1 MSRAGPV
8 SRAGVS
14 LPGSRHVCQTQ
25 QKSTSRLH
33 DNRASPVSR
42 DPGIAVPGSRLA
54 GLTFFHVI
62 AFAGPARLIKP
73 IRAQNQ
79 ACSGFP
85 RFIASA
91 INRVGS
97 PHIIPAESDLGTPKQ
112 PGYPGQPGSCNQAL
126 IQFTLVILMV
136 DTCKIA
142 WQCSC
147 LKSIQHD

>member
-79 ACSGFP
+79 ARSGFP

-91 INRVGS
+91 INR
-97 PHIIPAESDLGTPKQ
+97 
-112 PGYPGQPGSCNQAL
+112 
-126 IQFTLVILMV
+126 
-136 DTCKIA
+136 A
-142 WQCSC
+142 WLASYNTG
-147 LKSIQHD
+147 

>member
-1 MSRAGPV
+1 MGCFYDSDYGPDYMSRAGPV

-42 DPGIAVPGSRLA
+42 DPDIAVPGSRLA

-79 ACSGFP
+79 ARSGFP

-91 INRVGS
+91 INRAGS

-126 IQFTLVILMV
+126 
-136 DTCKIA
+136 
-142 WQCSC
+142 
-147 LKSIQHD
+147 